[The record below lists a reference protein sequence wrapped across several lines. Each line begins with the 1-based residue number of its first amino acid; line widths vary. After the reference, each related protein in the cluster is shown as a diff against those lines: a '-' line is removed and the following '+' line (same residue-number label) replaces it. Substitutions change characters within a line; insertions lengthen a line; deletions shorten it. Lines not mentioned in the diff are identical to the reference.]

1 MLYTW
6 ANQPFKKW
14 CLNETSSCWER
25 SSIYTYINTCAHTQL
40 HTDPHK
46 IIYILDYFSLE
57 NLLSSHSDT
66 CKIRIIL
73 LIMVL
78 ANKSLS
84 SSYHILAK
92 SNSEN

>member
-1 MLYTW
+1 MCT
-6 ANQPFKKW
+6 
-14 CLNETSSCWER
+14 
-25 SSIYTYINTCAHTQL
+25 HT
-40 HTDPHK
+40 TPHK

-57 NLLSSHSDT
+57 NLLSSNSDT

-73 LIMVL
+73 LIIVL